1 MQILIAE
8 DDAVSRLVLSATLK
22 KMGHEVRAA
31 SSGSEAWAALDEMH
45 YPLLISDWMMPD
57 MDGLELC
64 RRVRTFHDEG
74 RRGAPYTYIIL
85 LTALG
90 GKTNYLD
97 AMDAGADDFITKPFD
112 ADQLAARLRVAER
125 ILALHQTLRAQA
137 LIDALTGLSNR
148 GAIMDNL
155 RQEIERAARQ
165 NSSVSVIL
173 ADLDRF
179 KNINDTHGHEAGD
192 DVLCE
197 AARRMKSSL
206 RPYDHI
212 GRYGGEEF
220 LMVVPNCGPTEAAIV
235 AERVRC
241 CLASSPIH
249 AARKELLVTSSIGV
263 CCSNVMTSVD
273 GQSHKPDVAA
283 LIRHADEALYRAKD
297 EGRNRV
303 VMSEDDGSS
312 E

>member
-8 DDAVSRLVLSATLK
+8 DDAVSRLVLGATLK
-22 KMGHEVRAA
+22 KMGHEVKAT
-31 SSGSEAWAALDEMH
+31 SCGNEAWAAVNEMH
-45 YPLLISDWMMPD
+45 CPLLISDWMMPD

-64 RRVRTFHDEG
+64 RRVRTRHDEG
-74 RRGAPYTYIIL
+74 RSGAPYTYVIL

-90 GKTNYLD
+90 GKTNYLG

-125 ILALHQTLRAQA
+125 ILALHQTLRDQA
-137 LIDALTGLSNR
+137 RIDALTGLSNR
-148 GAIMDNL
+148 ADILDCL

-165 NSSVSVIL
+165 NGSVGVIL

-179 KNINDTHGHEAGD
+179 KSINDTHGHEAGD
-192 DVLCE
+192 DVLRE
-197 AARRMKSSL
+197 AAQRMKGSL

-235 AERVRC
+235 AERVRQSLSVTPMTATGKQLPVTGSLGVSC
-241 CLASSPIH
+241 SQVIISPD
-249 AARKELLVTSSIGV
+249 AKTR
-263 CCSNVMTSVD
+263 CSGSRPPSRRSALS
-273 GQSHKPDVAA
+273 GQK
-283 LIRHADEALYRAKD
+283 
-297 EGRNRV
+297 
-303 VMSEDDGSS
+303 
-312 E
+312 